1 MQRIMIIGAP
11 GSGKSTLARNLGVK
25 TGLPVHHMDHIHHLP
40 GWAER
45 PKPEKLAMA
54 HAIEAAPEWVFEGG
68 LASTYDTRA
77 ARADLVV
84 FLDLNVIN
92 RLWRVL
98 KRIWRYRGTVRPD
111 MAPGCPEQFAPD
123 FLWWILTSN
132 NKNRSRDTAFLAGL
146 PSEKTLT
153 LRSQAQIDAFVAQ
166 FPPQKAST

>member
-11 GSGKSTLARNLGVK
+11 GSGKSTLARTLGAA

-40 GWAER
+40 GWEQRPRPER
-45 PKPEKLAMA
+45 VVMA
-54 HAIEAAPEWVFEGG
+54 HAVEQSTKWIFEGG
-68 LASTYDTRA
+68 FATTYVTRA
-77 ARADLVV
+77 ARADFVV
-84 FLDLNVIN
+84 FLDLNVIT

-111 MAPGCPEQFAPD
+111 MAPGCQEQFAPD

-132 NKNRSRDTAFLAGL
+132 KKNRSRDIAFLKGL
-146 PSEKTLT
+146 PNEKTLT

-166 FPPQKAST
+166 FPPQKVST